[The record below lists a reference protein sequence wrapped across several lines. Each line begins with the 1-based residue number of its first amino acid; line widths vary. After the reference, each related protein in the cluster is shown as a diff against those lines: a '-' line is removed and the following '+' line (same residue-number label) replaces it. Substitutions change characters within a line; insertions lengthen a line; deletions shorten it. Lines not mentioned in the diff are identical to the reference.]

1 MVNNKNS
8 LVKKGKV
15 DIDRDIL
22 LSIINLAT
30 KEINGVHSLTN
41 AELPILRK
49 ISKSKSEGVSIKF
62 DTNGALNVDVYIIVN
77 IGYAVPDIAYRVQE
91 NIKNSLNSMVG
102 IKPGKI
108 NVHVCG
114 VNCDEAGVW
123 ESKQENWHL
132 NWFLKDFSSKK
143 VILSTRSFLRYWRK
157 KRIKSFQKNLF

>member
-1 MVNNKNS
+1 MATNKNS
-8 LVKKGKV
+8 LEKKGKV

-41 AELPILRK
+41 AELPLLRK
-49 ISKSKSEGVSIKF
+49 MSKSKSEGVSIKF
-62 DTNGALNVDVYIIVN
+62 DINGVLNVDVYIIVN

-123 ESKQENWHL
+123 EDRQENWHF
-132 NWFLKDFSSKK
+132 N
-143 VILSTRSFLRYWRK
+143 
-157 KRIKSFQKNLF
+157 

>member
-1 MVNNKNS
+1 MSTNKTS

-15 DIDRDIL
+15 EIDRDIL

-30 KEINGVHSLTN
+30 KEINGVNSLTN
-41 AELPILRK
+41 AELPLFRK
-49 ISKSKSEGVSIKF
+49 MSKTKSEGVSIKF
-62 DTNGALNVDVYIIVN
+62 DVNGALNVDVYIIVN

-114 VNCDEAGVW
+114 VACDDEAGV
-123 ESKQENWHL
+123 
-132 NWFLKDFSSKK
+132 
-143 VILSTRSFLRYWRK
+143 
-157 KRIKSFQKNLF
+157 

>member
-1 MVNNKNS
+1 MATNKAS

-41 AELPILRK
+41 AELPFFK
-49 ISKSKSEGVSIKF
+49 KKNKSEGVSIKF
-62 DTNGALNVDVYIIVN
+62 DVNGALNVDVYIIVN
-77 IGYAVPDIAYRVQE
+77 IGYSVPDIAYRVQE

-114 VNCDEAGVW
+114 VNCDDEAGV
-123 ESKQENWHL
+123 
-132 NWFLKDFSSKK
+132 
-143 VILSTRSFLRYWRK
+143 
-157 KRIKSFQKNLF
+157 